1 MNEILQK
8 RIEEAAEKY
17 CQDKNYMQQL
27 DTEPSLETL
36 TEMDAF
42 IKGTE
47 WMLKHMW
54 ISVDERLPPIR
65 KVYENEK
72 WSDWVLIRT
81 SKGGVYLDSYIFH
94 KHTWTNNGDD
104 VTNWMEIPKLN
115 SNECDIEKTDQ
126 GSSGENSLFCTMR
139 LF

>member
-8 RIEEAAEKY
+8 RIEEAAKRY
-17 CQDKNYMQQL
+17 CQDKNYIL
-27 DTEPSLETL
+27 PDDIELSLEAL
-36 TEMDAF
+36 TAIDAY
-42 IKGTE
+42 IEAAKSI
-47 WMLKHMW
+47 LKNQW
-54 ISVDERLPPIR
+54 ISVDEALPPIG
-65 KVYENEK
+65 KVYNDKK

-81 SKGGVYLDSYIFH
+81 RKGGVYLDSYIFH